1 MMACILVPSI
11 EAKVYRNS
19 IQNHFGGLYPEEGIQ
34 MMNRYR
40 GIEDGYLID
49 ENASLAD
56 AIVVDTTIITASDY
70 RYELRFAN
78 LNNISGKTR
87 KLKDPISRRTMSID
101 APQWGIVFDYTENG
115 YKAVILSCHNSALY
129 DDLTNVRYM
138 TIKLVECVE
147 NKVQTLNEVQMSR
160 DVSLESGFNTLSI
173 DMKDGTATIAI
184 GKDELVTVMD
194 RVDCKSENSNIKVGY
209 FVGAGSRIAI
219 DCSRLTYD
227 DSKMSNISRWTLKEL
242 DEHFANSNNPLEGYW
257 RYLDRDM
264 EDQWLR
270 LGGRYT
276 LALVKEQDAYDLIY
290 IEGAQVN
297 KRNWKIGMLKGKLK
311 PTLFVDNFEA
321 EWIDATMEMID
332 KDVQANLE
340 NGVILTFKF
349 PVFKS
354 QVRFQK
360 VIQN

>member
-1 MMACILVPSI
+1 LL
-11 EAKVYRNS
+11 
-19 IQNHFGGLYPEEGIQ
+19 HFI
-34 MMNRYR
+34 
-40 GIEDGYLID
+40 
-49 ENASLAD
+49 AFCA
-56 AIVVDTTIITASDY
+56 
-70 RYELRFAN
+70 
-78 LNNISGKTR
+78 
-87 KLKDPISRRTMSID
+87 LK
-101 APQWGIVFDYTENG
+101 N
-115 YKAVILSCHNSALY
+115 
-129 DDLTNVRYM
+129 
-138 TIKLVECVE
+138 
-147 NKVQTLNEVQMSR
+147 
-160 DVSLESGFNTLSI
+160 LSI
-173 DMKDGTATIAI
+173 TSDDFSVSCCLSPIKQA
-184 GKDELVTVMD
+184 L
-194 RVDCKSENSNIKVGY
+194 CKVIS
-209 FVGAGSRIAI
+209 A
-219 DCSRLTYD
+219 
-227 DSKMSNISRWTLKEL
+227 SKMSNISRWTLKEL